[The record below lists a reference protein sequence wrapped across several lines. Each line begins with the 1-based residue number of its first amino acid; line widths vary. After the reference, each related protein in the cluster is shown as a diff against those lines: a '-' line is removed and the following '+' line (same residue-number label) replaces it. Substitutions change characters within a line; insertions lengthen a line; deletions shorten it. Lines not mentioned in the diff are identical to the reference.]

1 MRLLPVFLAG
11 LVTTLPALA
20 SSTEITPD
28 HSEMAARYSRDHAG
42 LCLLVEQ
49 NGRVVFTDEPGI
61 SVDTPHRIYSGTKNF
76 VAFAVLVAAQE
87 GLLALD
93 EPASL
98 TLTEWRHDHRRS
110 ITIRQLLNQ
119 TSGLDPSAEMI
130 GHASDQMAAAVHA
143 HLIAAPGDQFHY
155 GPSNY
160 QALGEILRRKLEPHG
175 QSVEDYIKD
184 KIFDP
189 LDIDIAS
196 WYRDNSGHPLLHA
209 GLYLTAQEWAKAG
222 NFVLHEL
229 TGSTK
234 QIINHKLFTQL
245 FTGTDA
251 NPAYG
256 LSFWLNRPEHHD
268 QPMRDLQIAMDGEQ
282 LFSGGPRDIY
292 AAEGSD
298 KQRLYIIP
306 SRGLVIVRF
315 AGGGRFSDQD
325 FLSRLLTGKPR
336 PDARTH

>member
-1 MRLLPVFLAG
+1 MRLLPVVLAG
-11 LVTTLPALA
+11 IVSVFPAVA
-20 SSTEITPD
+20 GPAPITQE
-28 HSEMAARYSRDHAG
+28 HAQMAAAYSRGHDG

-49 NGRVVFTDEPGI
+49 NGRVVYSDESGI
-61 SVDTPHRIYSGTKNF
+61 SLDTPHRIYSGTKNF
-76 VAFAVLVAAQE
+76 VAFTVLIAAQE
-87 GLLALD
+87 GLLSLD

-98 TLTEWRHDHRRS
+98 TLTEWRHDHRRA

-130 GHASDQMAAAVHA
+130 GDASDQMAAAVHA
-143 HLIAAPGDQFHY
+143 RLIATPGTQFHY

-160 QALGEILRRKLEPHG
+160 QALGEILRRKLAPSDR
-175 QSVEDYIKD
+175 SVEDYMKD
-184 KIFDP
+184 KVFDP

-196 WYRDNSGHPLLHA
+196 WYRDDSGHPLLHA

-222 NFVLHEL
+222 DFVLREL
-229 TGSTK
+229 AGSKK
-234 QIINHKLFTQL
+234 QLISHKLFTQL

-251 NPAYG
+251 NPSYG

-268 QPMRDLQIAMDGEQ
+268 QPMKDLQIAMDGEQ

-292 AAEGSD
+292 AAEGSE

-315 AGGGRFSDQD
+315 AGGGRFSDGD
-325 FLSRLLTGKPR
+325 FLSRLLTGIPH

>member
-1 MRLLPVFLAG
+1 
-11 LVTTLPALA
+11 
-20 SSTEITPD
+20 
-28 HSEMAARYSRDHAG
+28 
-42 LCLLVEQ
+42 
-49 NGRVVFTDEPGI
+49 
-61 SVDTPHRIYSGTKNF
+61 
-76 VAFAVLVAAQE
+76 
-87 GLLALD
+87 
-93 EPASL
+93 
-98 TLTEWRHDHRRS
+98 
-110 ITIRQLLNQ
+110 
-119 TSGLDPSAEMI
+119 MI
-130 GHASDQMAAAVHA
+130 GDANDQMAAAVHA
-143 HLIAAPGDQFHY
+143 RLIATPGSQFHY

-160 QALGEILRRKLEPHG
+160 QALGEILRRKLEPSG
-175 QSVEDYIKD
+175 RSVEDYMKD
-184 KIFDP
+184 KVFDP

-222 NFVLHEL
+222 DFVLREL
-229 TGSTK
+229 AGLKK
-234 QIINHKLFTQL
+234 QLVSYKLFTQL

-282 LFSGGPRDIY
+282 LFSGGPREIY

-315 AGGGRFSDQD
+315 AGGGRFSDGD
-325 FLSRLLTGKPR
+325 FLSRLLTGKPH

>member
-1 MRLLPVFLAG
+1 MLCGSGFLAAVVFAANVAAG
-11 LVTTLPALA
+11 PAP
-20 SSTEITPD
+20 ITQE
-28 HSEMAARYSRDHAG
+28 HAEMAASYSRAHAG

-49 NGRVVFTDEPGI
+49 NGRMVYSDEPGI
-61 SVDTPHRIYSGTKNF
+61 SIDTPHRIYSGTKNF
-76 VAFAVLVAAQE
+76 VAFAVLIAAQE
-87 GLLALD
+87 GLLSLD

-119 TSGLDPSAEMI
+119 TSGLDPSAETI
-130 GHASDQMAAAVHA
+130 GDADDQMAAAIHA

-160 QALGEILRRKLEPHG
+160 QALGQILRRKLAPSG
-175 QSVEDYIKD
+175 RSVEDFMKD
-184 KIFDP
+184 KVFDP

-222 NFVLHEL
+222 DFVLREL
-229 TGSTK
+229 AGSQK
-234 QIINHKLFTQL
+234 QLIYHKLFTQL
-245 FTGTDA
+245 FIGSDA

-256 LSFWLNRPEHHD
+256 LSFWLNRPENHD
-268 QPMRDLQIAMDGEQ
+268 QPMKDLQIAMDGEQ

-315 AGGGRFSDQD
+315 AGGGRFSDGD
-325 FLSRLLTGKPR
+325 FLSRLLTGKPH

>member
-1 MRLLPVFLAG
+1 
-11 LVTTLPALA
+11 VTTLPALA
-20 SSTEITPD
+20 SSTEITSD
-28 HSEMAARYSRDHAG
+28 HAEMAAHYSREHAG

-49 NGRVVFTDEPGI
+49 NGRVVFTDEPGL

-87 GLLALD
+87 GLLSLD

-130 GHASDQMAAAVHA
+130 GDASDQMAAAVHA

-209 GLYLTAQEWAKAG
+209 GLYLTAEEWAKAG
-222 NFVLHEL
+222 NFVLNEL
-229 TGSTK
+229 TGSKK
-234 QIINHKLFTQL
+234 QLIYHKLFTQL
-245 FTGTDA
+245 FIGTDA

-256 LSFWLNRPEHHD
+256 LSFWLNRPETHD

>member
-1 MRLLPVFLAG
+1 MRLLPLFLAG
-11 LVTTLPALA
+11 LATALPALA
-20 SSTEITPD
+20 SSIAITPE
-28 HSEMAARYSRDHAG
+28 HAAMAARYSRAHAG
-42 LCLLVEQ
+42 LCLLIEQ

-76 VAFAVLVAAQE
+76 VAFAILVAAQE

-98 TLTEWRHDHRRS
+98 TLAEWGHDRRHT

-119 TSGLDPSAEMI
+119 TSGLDPSAGMI
-130 GHASDQMAAAVHA
+130 GDARDQMAAAIRA
-143 HLIAAPGDQFHY
+143 RLIASPGSQFHY

-160 QALGEILRRKLEPHG
+160 QALGEILRRKLAARG
-175 QSVEDYIKD
+175 QSVEDYMKD

-222 NFVLHEL
+222 DFVLREL
-229 TGSTK
+229 GGSQK
-234 QIINHKLFTQL
+234 QLISHKLFTQL
-245 FTGTDA
+245 FIGTDA

-256 LSFWLNRPEHHD
+256 LSFWLNRPDHHN

-282 LFSGGPRDIY
+282 LFSGGP
-292 AAEGSD
+292 
-298 KQRLYIIP
+298 LYIIP
-306 SRGLVIVRF
+306 SRSLVIVRF